1 MEVYRAKENDYI
13 EKPIL
18 SIVELKKIR
27 GFGRKTML
35 TIDLDE
41 LKDKLKLIVG
51 TVDSI
56 EPIGNH
62 NLQRHLV
69 YKLSCDNKKYVVKLY
84 YKKNRW
90 NREVASLRLF
100 ENTEVLVPKIVDYG
114 VFDNGLEWVIY
125 DFIEGE
131 LLSQV
136 DEKLSLDN
144 LKDIYYEIGRQLGI
158 IHFHKEF
165 DFFGSMDENFRSIQ
179 NFTRYREYFEDS
191 MNRILPELYSF
202 EHENLTLLREAENQ
216 LKSMYSLLDE
226 VNKVTLCHNDFG
238 PRNILVGEID
248 GRYYLKA
255 IIDFEQ
261 SLPTDIDKVLVQ
273 VYLPL
278 MENDKVLAES
288 FKSGYEQFGNIS
300 LSKLSLKKDFYNL
313 HMGLGIC
320 AWAKRKDYEYYL
332 KGIKILE
339 ETMNRLEIMNKKID

>member
-1 MEVYRAKENDYI
+1 
-13 EKPIL
+13 
-18 SIVELKKIR
+18 
-27 GFGRKTML
+27 ML
-35 TIDLDE
+35 TIDLNV
-41 LKDKLKLIVG
+41 LKDKLKPIIG
-51 TVDSI
+51 IVDSI

-69 YKLSCDNKKYVVKLY
+69 YKLFCDNKKYVIKLY

-100 ENTEVLVPKIVDYG
+100 ENTEALVPKIVDYG
-114 VFDNGLEWVIY
+114 VFDNGLEWMIY

-136 DEKLSLDN
+136 DEKLPLDN
-144 LKDIYYEIGRQLGI
+144 LKDIYYEIGGQLGI

-165 DFFGSMDENFRSIQ
+165 VFFGSMDGNGRSIQ
-179 NFTRYREYFEDS
+179 GFFTYRGYFEDS
-191 MNRILPELYSF
+191 MNRILPDLYSF
-202 EHENLTLLREAENQ
+202 EHQNLTLLKEAENQ

-226 VNKVTLCHNDFG
+226 VNKATLCHNDFG

-261 SLPTDIDKVLVQ
+261 SLPTDIDKELVQ

-278 MENDKVLAES
+278 AEKDKVLAES
-288 FKSGYEQFGNIS
+288 FKSAYEEFGSIS
-300 LSKLSLKKDFYNL
+300 LRKLSLKKDFYNL
-313 HMGLGIC
+313 YMGLGIC
-320 AWAKRKDYEYYL
+320 SWAKRKDYEYYL
-332 KGIKILE
+332 KGMKILE
-339 ETMNRLEIMNKKID
+339 ETMNGL